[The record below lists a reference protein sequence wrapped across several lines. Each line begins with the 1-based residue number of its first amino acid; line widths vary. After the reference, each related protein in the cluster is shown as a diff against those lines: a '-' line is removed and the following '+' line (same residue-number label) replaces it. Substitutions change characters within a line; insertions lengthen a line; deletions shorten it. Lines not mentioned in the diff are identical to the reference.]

1 MSEGHGRVLRAE
13 DWTPWGE
20 HRLKVEQQLC
30 GMQGRE
36 HCVWRVACV
45 DAVCKS
51 PCGAVLLWQSLE
63 DHKLKES
70 KFHILENSVLSVD
83 VLKVVFFYF
92 TTTTVFMD
100 VLKAIFF
107 DFFFVEF
114 ALNLV
119 CASGH

>member
-1 MSEGHGRVLRAE
+1 LEARLSEGHGRVLRAE

-51 PCGAVLLWQSLE
+51 PYGKVLFMVEKDRLFSCPR
-63 DHKLKES
+63 HKLNLEQIPQKGVE
-70 KFHILENSVLSVD
+70 KENSGL
-83 VLKVVFFYF
+83 
-92 TTTTVFMD
+92 
-100 VLKAIFF
+100 
-107 DFFFVEF
+107 
-114 ALNLV
+114 
-119 CASGH
+119 